1 MSVST
6 ARRGCR
12 TRSPVA
18 IGPRC
23 PCTMLW
29 CRVDS
34 DDRHGRSHRS
44 SEPEDSRKMER
55 LAAASYVIVSGDQ
68 VSGCIRNKLSPL
80 RRLGSP
86 TDNRRARPSNSE
98 DVAAGRLVSVLS
110 EWMPSEPGLCLYYP
124 GRRNVPAG
132 LRAIIDVIRE
142 VGNRPQMISFGA

>member
-1 MSVST
+1 MINTGDLVDLL
-6 ARRGCR
+6 
-12 TRSPVA
+12 SPE
-18 IGPRC
+18 G
-23 PCTMLW
+23 
-29 CRVDS
+29 
-34 DDRHGRSHRS
+34 
-44 SEPEDSRKMER
+44 SRKMER
-55 LAAASYVIVSGDQ
+55 LAAARYIIVSGDQ

-86 TDNRRARPSNSE
+86 RDNRRSRPSNSE

-110 EWMPSEPGLCLYYP
+110 KWMPSEPGLCLHYP